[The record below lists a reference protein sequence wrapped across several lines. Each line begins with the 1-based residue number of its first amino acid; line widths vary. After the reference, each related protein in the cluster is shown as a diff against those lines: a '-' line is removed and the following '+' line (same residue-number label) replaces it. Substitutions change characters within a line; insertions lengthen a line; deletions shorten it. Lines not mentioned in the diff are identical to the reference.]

1 MKIFLPKHMDTL
13 EKFVN
18 EMKKTKSLHGR
29 YINYNF
35 DFRRLDYRE
44 SYSEIDEYACS
55 VYVYFHPNDSFEK
68 WVDVF
73 VLAEVKID
81 EAITL
86 HNYMKKT
93 PIAFD
98 YIKNNLQE

>member
-1 MKIFLPKHMDTL
+1 METL
-13 EKFVN
+13 EKFVS

-29 YINYNF
+29 YINYIF
-35 DFRRLDYRE
+35 DFRRFDYRE
-44 SYSEIDEYACS
+44 SYSEIDEYTCT
-55 VYVYFHPNDSFEK
+55 VNVYFHPNDTFEK

-81 EAITL
+81 EVITL
-86 HNYMKKT
+86 HNYIKKT

-98 YIKNNLQE
+98 YIKSNLQE